1 MNLQSKLSVLI
12 IVIEKCYLEIMTLNW
27 ANEVYL
33 PKIEFVLSN
42 WSIQLSYQRTIWAI
56 TQLSAP
62 RAFNRK

>member
-12 IVIEKCYLEIMTLNW
+12 RVIEKCYLEIMTLNW

-33 PKIEFVLSN
+33 PKKEFVLSN

-56 TQLSAP
+56 TQ
-62 RAFNRK
+62 